1 MSDVTSTTTE
11 LQIKC
16 ILQDS
21 DGERTSRT
29 LTVENPNMSNP
40 NIRISMMGLK
50 QDLVYGQLAKMIQ
63 RANWRDTNGDE
74 QALDTVDVEY
84 TVVTTTKTQ
93 LDLDDETAFS
103 DFQTTTAATWAS
115 QYDDNGEIYLGQL
128 YSPMLE
134 AKSVTI
140 ELGLANVTDFQFAT
154 YGGIPA
160 RGTYNLNLIRLTGE
174 IATGGTDTV
183 TGTLRAYDSEGNVLA
198 TQTITITGA
207 TAGAVVTKTLSIPVS
222 A

>member
-1 MSDVTSTTTE
+1 MSDMTSTATE

-29 LTVENPNMSNP
+29 LTVDNPNLSNP
-40 NIRISMMGLK
+40 NIRNSMMGLK
-50 QDLVYGQLAKMIQ
+50 QDLVYGKLAKMIQ

-74 QALDTVDVEY
+74 RALDTVDVEY
-84 TVVTTTKTQ
+84 TVVTTTKLQ
-93 LDLDDETAFS
+93 LDLPDETAFQ
-103 DFQTTTAATWAS
+103 DFKTKTAAAWVS
-115 QYDDNGEIYLGQL
+115 QYDDNQEIYFGQL

-140 ELGLANVTDFQFAT
+140 ELGLANVTDFQFLT

-160 RGTYNLNLIRLTGE
+160 RGVYNLNLTNLVGE
-174 IATGGTDTV
+174 IATGGNDTV
-183 TGTLRAYDSEGNVLA
+183 TGTLRAYDGEGNVLA
-198 TQTITITGA
+198 TQQITITDA
-207 TAGAVVTKTLSIPVS
+207 TAGTVVTKTLSLPVS